1 MLASHYQGDELL
13 ERGVLAELK
22 GSPQPGLFKEALRLF
37 EQTATEMARLEK
49 AYGELLALH
58 QQAALDPAFETAVAR
73 ILKDAGPFERP
84 GLEGSRYSMVARG
97 TPERPPS
104 GSGFRTLIEIV
115 AAQQADLGLV
125 RRQMEETIKAFR
137 DVIPLAE
144 KGQFAPLI
152 LSGRWAFA
160 DKILQSINLIQ
171 VYSRFFTRSCLVTI
185 DATMQIYPAGLA
197 WLKELP
203 AEPPPARGGSGP

>member
-104 GSGFRTLIEIV
+104 GSGFRSLIEIV
-115 AAQQADLGLV
+115 AAPPADLGLV
-125 RRQMEETIKAFR
+125 RRQMEAANAYWVGVRAHRRPERGRAAAVARLDIIERF
-137 DVIPLAE
+137 
-144 KGQFAPLI
+144 
-152 LSGRWAFA
+152 SG
-160 DKILQSINLIQ
+160 S
-171 VYSRFFTRSCLVTI
+171 
-185 DATMQIYPAGLA
+185 
-197 WLKELP
+197 
-203 AEPPPARGGSGP
+203 PPPGR